1 MKYTLFPCGKGYI
14 TEQTPDA
21 VDGGDIA
28 VTFDGIDLS
37 ADKRVAMFTTEVA
50 EGSSA
55 LATLYRD
62 IDATGRCVIPISKL
76 DGEITVTVSVDGK
89 RYFCGGLFIRHDKA
103 YGCFIS
109 PINVDFMREI
119 IASREVETEL
129 EAAKNDIMIRV
140 EALEDKLERLLE
152 GYDIE

>member
-1 MKYTLFPCGKGYI
+1 MKYTLFPCGKGYL
-14 TEQTPDA
+14 TEQIPD
-21 VDGGDIA
+21 VVEGGDIA
-28 VTFDGIDLS
+28 VSFDGIDPS
-37 ADKRVAMFTTEVA
+37 AGKRVAMFTTEVA
-50 EGSSA
+50 EGISA

-62 IDATGRCVIPISKL
+62 IDANGKSVIPISKL

-89 RYFCGGLFIRHDKA
+89 RYYCGKLFIRHDEA

-109 PINVDFMREI
+109 LVNVDFNKEI
-119 IASREVETEL
+119 ISSREAETEL
-129 EAAKNDIMIRV
+129 IAVKKDLVRRV

>member
-14 TEQTPDA
+14 TEQTPDV

-89 RYFCGGLFIRHDKA
+89 RYFCGGLFIRHDN

-109 PINVDFMREI
+109 PINVDLTKEVV
-119 IASREVETEL
+119 ASRKVEAEL
-129 EAAKNDIMIRV
+129 EAAKIDLVSRV